1 MHWLQS
7 SESATLIVISV
18 SPHSIPTA
26 GGGQVSN
33 CKSMRKKTSICQ
45 THSKEFTPTSEQKK
59 RPICM
64 QTLCFNTVFQRELR
78 SGKAPLPT
86 LSMYWRAMRTC
97 L

>member
-7 SESATLIVISV
+7 TESAPLIVINV
-18 SPHSIPTA
+18 FQQSIHTA
-26 GGGQVSN
+26 GRGSSLKLQIN
-33 CKSMRKKTSICQ
+33 AKKTSICQ

-86 LSMYWRAMRTC
+86 LSMYWRAMGTC